1 MNTSKT
7 PSPLN
12 KQIYEEACE
21 WLIAFR
27 TGPVGTDSKKELDAW
42 LRRSPEHVRAY
53 LELSAIWED
62 TALHDPNRLTSS
74 EVHIAR
80 ARSMPDDK
88 VISMPFPRERQVT
101 GIPGRR
107 AGLAIALAA
116 AMLLAAVGIG
126 FALQRGVYA
135 TEIGEQRSVT
145 LQDGSVI
152 DLNARSRIRV
162 RYTSGT
168 RRIDLIEGQA
178 LFHVS
183 KDLARPFIV
192 ASGST
197 QVRAVGTQFDVNR
210 KSAGIIVTVVE
221 GRVAVLAPSAAPS
234 EAGTLVAA
242 GEQLSITDT
251 SARKTERPDISAA
264 TAWTQHRLVFNSAA
278 LSDVVEEFNRYNA
291 RQLVIDTPELEGL
304 GVVGVFSSTD
314 PSALLRFLNAQP
326 GVRVEER
333 GDRIHIISTAR

>member
-1 MNTSKT
+1 MNTSKS

-27 TGPVGTDSKKELDAW
+27 TGPVGTDSKKQLDAW

-53 LELSAIWED
+53 LEVSAIWED
-62 TALHDPNRLTSS
+62 TALHDPNRLASS
-74 EVHIAR
+74 EMHIAR
-80 ARSMPDDK
+80 ARAVPDDN
-88 VISMPFPRERQVT
+88 VISVPFPRQQPVT
-101 GIPGRR
+101 GIARRR
-107 AGLAIALAA
+107 AGFAIALAA
-116 AMLLAAVGIG
+116 ALLLAAIGIG

-135 TEIGEQRSVT
+135 TDIGEQRSLT

-162 RYTSGT
+162 RYTSGS

-178 LFHVS
+178 LFHVA
-183 KDLARPFIV
+183 KDRARPFIV

-210 KSAGIIVTVVE
+210 KSAGIVVTVVE
-221 GRVAVLAPSAAPS
+221 GRVAVLAPSAPPS
-234 EAGTLVAA
+234 EADTLVAA
-242 GEQLSITDT
+242 GEQLRVTDT
-251 SARKTERPDISAA
+251 SARKTEHPDVSAA
-264 TAWTQHRLVFNSAA
+264 TAWRQHRLVFNSAA

-291 RQLVIDTPELEGL
+291 RQLVVDTPELESF

-314 PSALLRFLNAQP
+314 PGVLLRFLNAQP
-326 GVRVEER
+326 GIRIEER
-333 GDRIHIISTAR
+333 GDRIHIIAAPR